1 MDDTVF
7 VTVHAAAA
15 TVAFG
20 AGLLAVPRG
29 RFASVHRAALVV
41 AVVALVPAV
50 LVDWQT
56 TAPALRAVFGGLL
69 VLALVMVVRSVLAV
83 RRRPSRGEA
92 PSAPYLDHLGFT
104 LISLADG
111 FAVVTV
117 FRAGAPPW
125 LVVAFAVVVAGA
137 GHLALQATKRRLVR
151 CDVAAVSGSRPAPAA
166 PPPPGPVPAA
176 S

>member
-20 AGLLAVPRG
+20 AGLLADPAG
-29 RFASVHRAALVV
+29 RFISVHRAALVV

-50 LVDWQT
+50 FVDWPT
-56 TAPALRAVFGGLL
+56 TAPALRAVFAGLL
-69 VLALVMVVRSVLAV
+69 VLALVMVGRSVLAV
-83 RRRPSRGEA
+83 RSRPSTGEA
-92 PSAPYLDHLGFT
+92 PSRRYLDHLGFT

-117 FRAGAPPW
+117 FRAGAPRGSSSRSPW
-125 LVVAFAVVVAGA
+125 VSRSR
-137 GHLALQATKRRLVR
+137 ATSPCR
-151 CDVAAVSGSRPAPAA
+151 
-166 PPPPGPVPAA
+166 
-176 S
+176 

>member
-20 AGLLAVPRG
+20 AGLLAVPGG
-29 RFASVHRAALVV
+29 RFASVYRAALVV

-69 VLALVMVVRSVLAV
+69 VLAFVMVVRSVLAV
-83 RRRPSRGEA
+83 RRRPSPGAA

-125 LVVAFAVVVAGA
+125 LVVVIAVGVAVG
-137 GHLALQATKRRLVR
+137 GHVALQATKRRLVR
-151 CDVAAVSGSRPAPAA
+151 DGAAVSGSRPAPAA